1 MGEQKEFWDRL
12 LAAKSL
18 VFARTTPFHKQLI
31 VEEFQCRGY
40 VVGVTGD
47 GVNDAMALTVAD
59 VGIAM
64 GLNGTDVARE
74 SADLIL
80 LNDNFAA
87 IIGGIFEGR
96 LITENLKKSIVYT
109 LCSKLPQL
117 LPVIVMNILG
127 FPLALTMVQVLL
139 IDLGTDIWTGVAMAY
154 GKAEDDLMNQRPR
167 DIRKCPLVSYK
178 MMAFSY
184 LHIGVIQTLGC
195 YLAFQQILFDDGQ
208 GINLYDLMAIDKGQ
222 WEDHF
227 GRETLMC
234 YGNGAGCHFGS
245 VAKME
250 YRFDHEI
257 SAHRQIVLLQRAQT
271 AYYVSLVL
279 MQMATAITCETR
291 TSSLVMQ
298 HGLFT
303 NKYLNICLIAEFLLA
318 VAVVYVPA
326 LNELLH
332 TEPLEP
338 ACWFAVTPFMILL
351 FVVEEVRKWC
361 IRRYRRKRRTKLRS
375 WGGPA
380 GSVKSGADVEY
391 GQEEDEEHWFLRMIS
406 W

>member
-1 MGEQKEFWDRL
+1 MG
-12 LAAKSL
+12 
-18 VFARTTPFHKQLI
+18 
-31 VEEFQCRGY
+31 
-40 VVGVTGD
+40 
-47 GVNDAMALTVAD
+47 
-59 VGIAM
+59 
-64 GLNGTDVARE
+64 
-74 SADLIL
+74 
-80 LNDNFAA
+80 
-87 IIGGIFEGR
+87 
-96 LITENLKKSIVYT
+96 
-109 LCSKLPQL
+109 
-117 LPVIVMNILG
+117 
-127 FPLALTMVQVLL
+127 
-139 IDLGTDIWTGVAMAY
+139 
-154 GKAEDDLMNQRPR
+154 
-167 DIRKCPLVSYK
+167 
-178 MMAFSY
+178 
-184 LHIGVIQTLGC
+184 
-195 YLAFQQILFDDGQ
+195 
-208 GINLYDLMAIDKGQ
+208 
-222 WEDHF
+222 
-227 GRETLMC
+227 
-234 YGNGAGCHFGS
+234 
-245 VAKME
+245 
-250 YRFDHEI
+250 
-257 SAHRQIVLLQRAQT
+257 
-271 AYYVSLVL
+271 YYVSLVL

-351 FVVEEVRKWC
+351 FVVEEVRKRC